1 MKKIAGV
8 RILRVG
14 GGGGVMVVYR
24 IKPHIM
30 KESLIIT
37 HQVGDVLWGCTQAPC
52 EERIIHFWGTNR
64 RHHLVMRG
72 SFWDSLLAE
81 RGMDGIINRQGVGE
95 EGFVGDVVNNQR
107 PMPKGSGSADIR
119 KNKREHTTMHTSG
132 R

>member
-52 EERIIHFWGTNR
+52 ERIIRFWGTNR

-72 SFWDSLLAE
+72 SFGTPYWQREGWTESS
-81 RGMDGIINRQGVGE
+81 IIKEVGE
-95 EGFVGDVVNNQR
+95 EGFVGDDVNNQR
-107 PMPKGSGSADIR
+107 PMPKGSGSAYIK